1 MALKIGFVDGNVF
14 HAHDALQTLHFH
26 HGVHEQKRVAMRQN
40 LLNLHNIHDH
50 FAVSVAAHPLG
61 SDWQESREN
70 SNYKRTA
77 ALAIRAL
84 PRRGPQRQDRR
95 ASAGARHSTLPCL
108 EAAASMAAAM
118 ADSPLPLTLLGALKP
133 RLPEM
138 LRLLRRFV
146 TTESPSLAKAAAD
159 RCSRV
164 IAKEWQEQGLHVER
178 LPQKHRGDHLRVT
191 YRPKSHAAGQLLVL
205 GHYDTVYSTGTLK
218 EVPFRISGNKAYGPG
233 TFDMKAGIVQALFA
247 LETLQR
253 SNVKMRKQAVF
264 LWTSDE
270 EIGSES
276 SRRYF
281 EAEARRSD
289 AVLVLEP
296 SFGPRGLLK
305 TARKGVGEAEL
316 IVHGRASHAGLAPQ
330 EGINAI
336 HELARQ
342 LGRIEKWNDLRRGLT
357 INAGVIE
364 GGTRTNVI
372 PERARA
378 VLDLRALRVSDMRDL
393 EVRLHD
399 LRPLQTGARLE
410 ITGGFDRPPL
420 EHKMSESL
428 FARAQ
433 FVAKEMNLSLG
444 ECTVG
449 GGSDGNFTAALG
461 IPTLDGL
468 GAVGDGA
475 HSSREHILINTM
487 PTRAALLAALL
498 AAN

>member
-1 MALKIGFVDGNVF
+1 MQF
-14 HAHDALQTLHFH
+14 
-26 HGVHEQKRVAMRQN
+26 
-40 LLNLHNIHDH
+40 
-50 FAVSVAAHPLG
+50 
-61 SDWQESREN
+61 
-70 SNYKRTA
+70 
-77 ALAIRAL
+77 
-84 PRRGPQRQDRR
+84 
-95 ASAGARHSTLPCL
+95 
-108 EAAASMAAAM
+108 
-118 ADSPLPLTLLGALKP
+118 LKP
-133 RLPEM
+133 RLLQM
-138 LRLLRRFV
+138 LSTLRRFV
-146 TTESPSLAKAAAD
+146 TAESPSVEKAAAD
-159 RCSRV
+159 RCCDV
-164 IAKEWQEQGLHVER
+164 IAEEWNKHGVRVER
-178 LPQKHRGDHLRVT
+178 IAQKYRGDLLRIT
-191 YRPKSHAAGQLLVL
+191 HAQGNSRPSGQLLVL
-205 GHYDTVYSTGTLK
+205 GHYDTVYSTGTLAK
-218 EVPFRISGNKAYGPG
+218 MPFRLEGGKAYGPG

-247 LETLQR
+247 LQALQHTEIPL
-253 SNVKMRKQAVF
+253 RKRLVF

-276 SRRYF
+276 SRKFF

-289 AVLVLEP
+289 AVFVLEP

-316 IVHGRASHAGLAPQ
+316 IVHGRASHAGLAPR

-342 LGRIEKWNDLRRGLT
+342 LARIEGWNDFRRGVT

-378 VLDLRALRVSDMRDL
+378 VLDLRALRVSDMRNL
-393 EVRLHD
+393 ERRLHA
-399 LRPLQTGARLE
+399 LRPFHRGARIE

-420 EHKMSESL
+420 ERKMSASP
-428 FARAQ
+428 FARAKSI
-433 FVAKEMNLSLG
+433 AKQMNLSLG

-475 HSSREHILINTM
+475 HSSREHVLISAM
-487 PTRAALLAALL
+487 PARAALLAALL
-498 AAN
+498 FHS